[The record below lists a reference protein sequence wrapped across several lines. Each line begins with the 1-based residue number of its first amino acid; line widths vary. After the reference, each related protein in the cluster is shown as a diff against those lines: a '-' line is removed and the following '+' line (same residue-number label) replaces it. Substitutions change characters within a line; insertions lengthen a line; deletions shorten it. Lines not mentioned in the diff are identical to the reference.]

1 MFAAAALGWV
11 AVCRALKVLCVA
23 EDPGSLA
30 ALKRAAV
37 SADWELTAGAVTEE
51 EALSQLHEEHPH
63 VVVAFGPFERLVARA
78 LDAYPYLRVVADRDL
93 PGASGVAASLEEV
106 RDAVRGRSRPGGPVR

>member
-1 MFAAAALGWV
+1 
-11 AVCRALKVLCVA
+11 VCRALKVLCVA
-23 EDPGSLA
+23 EDPPSLE

-37 SADWELTAGAVTEE
+37 SADWELTAGAVTED
-51 EALSQLHEEHPH
+51 EALRQLDAERPH

-93 PGASGVAASLEEV
+93 PGASAVAASLGEV
-106 RDAVRGRSRPGGPVR
+106 PDAVRGRPRPGGPVR